1 MANLSIW
8 EVPKVSVYYMVNP
21 MIFLVV
27 EDRSCW
33 WFVRFRDHDGKRKRP
48 NCWCFQMFVIFTP
61 ILEKKWSNLTHI
73 FQMVWFKHHLELV
86 GALFI
91 GAINWFPVGRTN
103 ARAWV
108 VEILPTKV
116 PVDGLYKF
124 CSSACVTTPKKNGK
138 KTSSQLLQKRNMLV
152 SGIMSLYRR
161 GELVLNSF
169 HQDYSTYS
177 SYVASLDVFHFS
189 HPPQTLSLISD
200 RNGGG
205 KETPISDWTCDH
217 LCCQDQV
224 LVAMDPENPMTYL
237 PQTNSS
243 SLKMGRTLKGQ
254 SSSNYYFSGTVIV
267 AVSVY
272 GAVVS

>member
-1 MANLSIW
+1 MVQKSGEKTSWGKGSWNPIIYKYLQGFSTNPRILPSIVSHVSLLTYHIWYSFASYVCFPNDFDFDKKISPLPSHRKMFRARQWTLIPITSTLQPGNWIANLSIW

-48 NCWCFQMFVIFTP
+48 NCWCFLMFVIFTP
-61 ILEKKWSNLTHI
+61 ILEKKRSNLTHI
-73 FQMVWFKHHLELV
+73 FQMVWFNHHLELV
-86 GALFI
+86 GVLFI

-138 KTSSQLLQKRNMLV
+138 KNIIPTPTEKKTCLSQ
-152 SGIMSLYRR
+152 
-161 GELVLNSF
+161 
-169 HQDYSTYS
+169 
-177 SYVASLDVFHFS
+177 A
-189 HPPQTLSLISD
+189 
-200 RNGGG
+200 
-205 KETPISDWTCDH
+205 
-217 LCCQDQV
+217 
-224 LVAMDPENPMTYL
+224 
-237 PQTNSS
+237 
-243 SLKMGRTLKGQ
+243 
-254 SSSNYYFSGTVIV
+254 
-267 AVSVY
+267 
-272 GAVVS
+272 